1 MNIIKRALT
10 FEDVLLRPCYS
21 EVLPKQ
27 VKIYTKLTKNITL
40 NMPLISAAMD
50 TVTEHRAAIMMARL
64 GGLGVIHK
72 NMDIA
77 SQVREVKRVKKSESG
92 VIIDP
97 IFVGP
102 KASVAEALEI
112 MAEYR
117 ISGVPVVDEDKKLI
131 GILTNRDLRF
141 ESDFSNLVENVMTKM
156 PLITAPKGCTLDD
169 AEKIF
174 STNKVEKLPIVDEQG
189 RLEGLITIKDL
200 KKRKEYPDANK
211 DNFGRLR
218 VGAAIGVGQMDRVDA
233 LVEAGVDVVVLDSAH
248 GHSKGI
254 IDTVKAIKAK
264 YPNLDLIAGNIATA
278 AAAKALCEA
287 GVDAVKVGIGPGS
300 ICTTRIVS
308 GVGVPQISAIDECVE
323 EANKFGVP
331 VIADGGI
338 KYSGDI
344 AKALAAGASSV
355 MIGSL
360 LAGTDESPG
369 DLFTYQGRQ
378 YKSYRGMGSLGA
390 MQKGSSDRYFQQ
402 GTAQDKLVPEG
413 IEGRVPYV
421 GSIRSVVH
429 QLLGG
434 LRSSMGYVGAKDI
447 EDFQKR
453 AEFVEITTA
462 GLKESHVH
470 DVTITHEAPNYK
482 VNHQ

>member
-1 MNIIKRALT
+1 MKIIKRALT
-10 FEDVLLRPCYS
+10 FEDVLLVPQYS
-21 EVLPKQ
+21 EVLPKE
-27 VKIYTKLTKNITL
+27 VDIKTRLTKNITL

-64 GGLGVIHK
+64 GGIGVIHK

-77 SQVREVKRVKKSESG
+77 SQVREIKRVKKSESG
-92 VIIDP
+92 VIMDP
-97 IFVGP
+97 IYIEP
-102 KASVAEALEI
+102 KASVKEALEL

-117 ISGVPVVDEDKKLI
+117 ISGVPVVDENKTLI

-141 ESDFSNLVENVMTKM
+141 ETNFDNLVENVMTKM
-156 PLITAPKGCTLDD
+156 PLITAKKGSTLDD
-169 AEKIF
+169 AERIF
-174 STNKVEKLPIVDEQG
+174 STNKVEKLPIVDENNH
-189 RLEGLITIKDL
+189 LEGLITIKDL
-200 KKRKEYPDANK
+200 KKRKEYPNSNK
-211 DNFGRLR
+211 DAYGRLR
-218 VGAAIGVGQMDRVDA
+218 VAAAVGVGQLDRVKT
-233 LVEAGVDVVVLDSAH
+233 LVEAEVDVIVMDSAH

-254 IDTVKAIKAK
+254 IDTLKAIKAEF
-264 YPNLDLIAGNIATA
+264 NVDVIVGNVAS
-278 AAAKALCEA
+278 AKAVKDLCEA
-287 GVDAVKVGIGPGS
+287 GADAVKIGIGPGS

-308 GVGVPQISAIDECVE
+308 GVGVPQISAIDECAI
-323 EANKFGVP
+323 EASKYGVP

-344 AKALAAGASSV
+344 AKAIAAGASSV

-369 DLFTYQGRQ
+369 ELFTYQGRQ

-390 MQKGSSDRYFQQ
+390 MQKGSSDRYFQE

-421 GSIRSVVH
+421 GSIKSVVH

-434 LRSSMGYVGAKDI
+434 LRSSMGYVGAVDI
-447 EDFQKR
+447 KAFQER
-453 AEFVEITTA
+453 AEFVEITAA

-470 DVTITHEAPNYK
+470 DVTITAEAPNYK
-482 VNHQ
+482 VSN

>member
-1 MNIIKRALT
+1 MKIVKRALT
-10 FEDVLLRPCYS
+10 FEDVLLRPGYS
-21 EVLPKQ
+21 EVLPKE

-97 IFVGP
+97 IFVSP

-344 AKALAAGASSV
+344 AKALAVGASSV

-369 DLFTYQGRQ
+369 ELFTYQGRQ

-413 IEGRVPYV
+413 IEGRVPYI

>member
-1 MNIIKRALT
+1 MKIVGRALT

-21 EVLPKQ
+21 EILPKEVQ
-27 VKIYTKLTKNITL
+27 IHTQLTKNIKL

-64 GGLGVIHK
+64 GGLGIIHK
-72 NMDIA
+72 NMDIKA
-77 SQVREVKRVKKSESG
+77 QVREVKRVKKSESG

-97 IFVGP
+97 IFIAP
-102 KASVAEALEI
+102 NASIYEALEL

-117 ISGVPVVDEDKKLI
+117 ISGVPVVDEERKLL

-141 ESDFSNLVENVMTKM
+141 ESNFNNKVENVMTKA

-174 STNKVEKLPIVDEQG
+174 STNKVEKLPIVDENNH
-189 RLEGLITIKDL
+189 LVGLITIKDL
-200 KKRKEYPDANK
+200 KKRKEYPNANK
-211 DNFGRLR
+211 DSFGRLR
-218 VGAAIGVGQMDRVDA
+218 VGAAIGVNQMERVDA
-233 LVEAGVDVVVLDSAH
+233 LVGADVDVIVLDSAH
-248 GHSKGI
+248 GHSRGI
-254 IDTVKAIKAK
+254 IDSVKAIKAK
-264 YPNLDLIAGNIATA
+264 YPKLEIIAGNVATA
-278 AAAKALCEA
+278 GATKALCEA
-287 GVDAVKVGIGPGS
+287 GADAIKVGIGPGS

-308 GVGVPQISAIDECVE
+308 GVGVPQISAIDECAL
-323 EANKFGVP
+323 EADKFGVP

-369 DLFTYQGRQ
+369 ELFTYQGRQ
-378 YKSYRGMGSLGA
+378 YKAYRGMGSLGA

-421 GSIRSVVH
+421 GSIKNVIH

-434 LRSSMGYVGAKDI
+434 LRSSMGYVGAKDLL
-447 EDFQKR
+447 DFRER
-453 AEFVEITTA
+453 AEFVEITSA

-482 VNHQ
+482 VNS

>member
-1 MNIIKRALT
+1 MKIIKRALT
-10 FEDVLLRPCYS
+10 FEDVLLVPQYS
-21 EVLPKQ
+21 EVLPKE
-27 VKIYTKLTKNITL
+27 VDIKTKLTKNITL

-50 TVTEHRAAIMMARL
+50 TVTEHRTAIMMARL
-64 GGLGVIHK
+64 GGIGVIHK

-77 SQVREVKRVKKSESG
+77 SQVREIKRVKKSESG
-92 VIIDP
+92 VIMDP
-97 IFVGP
+97 IYIGA
-102 KASVAEALEI
+102 KASVKEALEL

-117 ISGVPVVDEDKKLI
+117 ISGVPVVDENKILI

-141 ESDFSNLVENVMTKM
+141 ETNFDNLVENVMTKM
-156 PLITAPKGCTLDD
+156 PLITAKKGSTLDD
-169 AEKIF
+169 AERIF
-174 STNKVEKLPIVDEQG
+174 STNKVEKLPIVDENNY
-189 RLEGLITIKDL
+189 LEGLITIKDL
-200 KKRKEYPDANK
+200 KKRKEYPNSNK
-211 DNFGRLR
+211 DAYGRLR
-218 VGAAIGVGQMDRVDA
+218 VAAAVGVGQLDRVRA
-233 LVEAGVDVVVLDSAH
+233 LVEAGVDVIVMDSAH

-254 IDTVKAIKAK
+254 IDTLKAIKAEF
-264 YPNLDLIAGNIATA
+264 NVDVIVGNVAS
-278 AAAKALCEA
+278 AKAVKDLCEA
-287 GVDAVKVGIGPGS
+287 GADAVKIGIGPGS

-308 GVGVPQISAIDECVE
+308 GVGVPQISAIDECAI
-323 EANKFGVP
+323 EAGKYGVP

-344 AKALAAGASSV
+344 AKAIAAGASSV

-369 DLFTYQGRQ
+369 ELFTYQGRQ

-390 MQKGSSDRYFQQ
+390 MQKGSSDRYFQE

-421 GSIRSVVH
+421 GSIKSVVH

-434 LRSSMGYVGAKDI
+434 LRSSMGYVGAVDI
-447 EDFQKR
+447 KAFQER
-453 AEFVEITTA
+453 AEFVEITAA

-470 DVTITHEAPNYK
+470 DVTITAEAPNYK
-482 VNHQ
+482 VSN

>member
-1 MNIIKRALT
+1 MKIIKRALT
-10 FEDVLLRPCYS
+10 FEDVLLVPQYS
-21 EVLPKQ
+21 EVLPKE
-27 VKIYTKLTKNITL
+27 VDIKTRLTKNITL

-64 GGLGVIHK
+64 GGIGVIHK

-77 SQVREVKRVKKSESG
+77 SQVREIKRVKKSESG
-92 VIIDP
+92 VIMDP
-97 IFVGP
+97 IYIGP
-102 KASVAEALEI
+102 KASVKEALEL

-117 ISGVPVVDEDKKLI
+117 ISGVPVVDENKILI

-141 ESDFSNLVENVMTKM
+141 ETNFDNLVENVMTKM
-156 PLITAPKGCTLDD
+156 PLITAKKGSTLDD
-169 AEKIF
+169 AERIF
-174 STNKVEKLPIVDEQG
+174 STNKVEKLPIVDENNH
-189 RLEGLITIKDL
+189 LEGLITIKDL
-200 KKRKEYPDANK
+200 KKRKEYPNSNK
-211 DNFGRLR
+211 DTYGRLR
-218 VGAAIGVGQMDRVDA
+218 VAAAVGVGQLDRVKA
-233 LVEAGVDVVVLDSAH
+233 LVEAEVDVIVMDSAH

-254 IDTVKAIKAK
+254 IDTLKAIKAEF
-264 YPNLDLIAGNIATA
+264 NVDVIVGNVAS
-278 AAAKALCEA
+278 AKAVKDLCEA
-287 GVDAVKVGIGPGS
+287 GADAIKIGIGPGS

-308 GVGVPQISAIDECVE
+308 GVGVPQISAIDECAI
-323 EANKFGVP
+323 EASKYGVP

-344 AKALAAGASSV
+344 AKAIAAGASSV

-369 DLFTYQGRQ
+369 ELFTYQGRQ

-390 MQKGSSDRYFQQ
+390 MQKGSSDRYFQE

-421 GSIRSVVH
+421 GSIKSVVH

-434 LRSSMGYVGAKDI
+434 LRSSMGYVGAVDI
-447 EDFQKR
+447 KAFQER
-453 AEFVEITTA
+453 AEFVEITAA

-470 DVTITHEAPNYK
+470 DVTITAEAPNYK
-482 VNHQ
+482 VSN

>member
-1 MNIIKRALT
+1 
-10 FEDVLLRPCYS
+10 
-21 EVLPKQ
+21 
-27 VKIYTKLTKNITL
+27 
-40 NMPLISAAMD
+40 
-50 TVTEHRAAIMMARL
+50 
-64 GGLGVIHK
+64 
-72 NMDIA
+72 
-77 SQVREVKRVKKSESG
+77 
-92 VIIDP
+92 
-97 IFVGP
+97 
-102 KASVAEALEI
+102 

-254 IDTVKAIKAK
+254 IDTVKAIKAR

-369 DLFTYQGRQ
+369 ELFTYQGRQ